1 MGEADSQEETDRDR
15 RRQTDRTPSLVAH
28 YNRPTSGSIAY
39 LLKDSSFSVIL
50 ADRKNRPEKKKK
62 KKIKSKTM
70 LKVDLSLCMSNK

>member
-62 KKIKSKTM
+62 VKSKTM

>member
-62 KKIKSKTM
+62 VKSKTM
-70 LKVDLSLCMSNK
+70 LKVDLSLCMPNK